1 MNFFKGRT
9 YLTKIF
15 VIGNKSLA
23 KYLGT
28 NPEIYGRTGTPILPG
43 SALTYMILLP
53 HMKFWC
59 HHFIYVRIC
68 PIRLCTSHIRITMT
82 C

>member
-9 YLTKIF
+9 YLTKNF

-43 SALTYMILLP
+43 SALTDHVLNQ
-53 HMKFWC
+53 KVNVF
-59 HHFIYVRIC
+59 R
-68 PIRLCTSHIRITMT
+68 
-82 C
+82 